1 MARSARLG
9 KLLELAENW
18 EKPQFPINGGD
29 VMAAGVPAGK
39 QVGEMLSV
47 LENAWIEEN
56 FIPDRAALLARLKE
70 LVG

>member
-1 MARSARLG
+1 
-9 KLLELAENW
+9 
-18 EKPQFPINGGD
+18 
-29 VMAAGVPAGK
+29 MAAGVPAGK

-56 FIPDRAALLARLKE
+56 FIPDRAALLARLKD